1 MKRVIFLNNDI
12 LKCKKHIHFIGI
24 GGSGMY
30 PLAQILHAKGYYL
43 TGSDNNETETLQ
55 AVRDMGIPVMLGQ
68 RAENIE
74 GADLIVHTAAIM
86 ADNPELIAA
95 KASGVP
101 VLERSDLLGIVTSW
115 YDNAICVAGT
125 HGKTTTTSM
134 ITQALYTAGI
144 DLSAFIG
151 GKLPCIGGSGR
162 SGSSDIMTCEACEF
176 VDTFL
181 KLYPDIAV
189 LLNIDADHLDYF
201 GTVENIIKSF
211 HKFCENTTKAI
222 IFNGDDANTCKAI
235 EGITGK
241 EMISYGLSDSCDY
254 YVTDIRRVSGLET
267 HFTVMH
273 HGEALGEMVLHVAG
287 EHNILN
293 ALAAVAAALY
303 VGAGFEAVAK
313 GLEEF
318 RGAGRRF
325 DKKGEAC
332 GITLVD
338 DYAHHP
344 TELTA
349 TLKAAMQMPFREV
362 WAVFQPFTYSRTAT
376 HLDEFA
382 ESLSIPTHAVLTD
395 IMGGREKNTL
405 PIFTRQLAEKI
416 PGAVWFP
423 QDETDPESCDARKY
437 ANFQQVCDYV
447 CEHAQ
452 PGDLVLTMGC
462 GDVNKVNKMILDQLR
477 AKEEKTCK

>member
-1 MKRVIFLNNDI
+1 MNKCI
-12 LKCKKHIHFIGI
+12 LDGKKHIHFIGI

-43 TGSDNNETETLQ
+43 TGSDNNETDTLQ
-55 AVRDMGIPVMLGQ
+55 AVRNMGIPVMLGQ
-68 RAENIE
+68 RAENID

-115 YDNAICVAGT
+115 YDNAICIAGT

-134 ITQALYTAGI
+134 VTQALFTAGV

-189 LLNIDADHLDYF
+189 ILNIDADHLDYF

-211 HKFCENTTKAI
+211 HKFCENTTKAVI
-222 IFNGDDANTCKAI
+222 YNGDDENTCKALK
-235 EGITGK
+235 GITGK
-241 EMISYGLSDSCDY
+241 ELITYGLDENNDY
-254 YVTDIRRVSGLET
+254 YAADIRHISGMET
-267 HFTVMH
+267 SFKVMYK
-273 HGEALGEMVLHVAG
+273 GALLGEITLHVAG
-287 EHNILN
+287 EHNVLN
-293 ALAAVAAALY
+293 ALAAMAAALY
-303 VGAGFEAVAK
+303 AGAEFESAAK
-313 GLEEF
+313 GLNEF

-332 GITLVD
+332 GVTLVD

-349 TLKAAMQMPFREV
+349 TLKAAMGMPFREV
-362 WAVFQPFTYSRTAT
+362 WAVFQPFTYSRTAE
-376 HLDEFA
+376 HLEEFA

-395 IMGGREKNTL
+395 IMGGREKNTI
-405 PIFTRQLAEKI
+405 PIFTRELAEKI
-416 PGAVWFP
+416 EGCVWFP
-423 QDETDPESCDARKY
+423 QDETDPESNDERKY
-437 ANFQQVCDYV
+437 KNFADVCDYV
-447 CEHAQ
+447 CAHVQ
-452 PGDLVLTMGC
+452 PGDLVITLGC
-462 GDVNKVNKMILDQLR
+462 GDINKVNKMILEKLTE
-477 AKEEKTCK
+477 KEEKTCK